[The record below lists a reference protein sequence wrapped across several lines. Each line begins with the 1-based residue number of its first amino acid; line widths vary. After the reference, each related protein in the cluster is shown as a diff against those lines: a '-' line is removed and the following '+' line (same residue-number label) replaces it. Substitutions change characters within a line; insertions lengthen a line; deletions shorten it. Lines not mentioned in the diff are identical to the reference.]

1 MAAGTVGQYV
11 VRRLVSNLLSGG
23 ARPRRGSEIQLRAPR
38 ERDGMVDEAQVI
50 TEMVTM
56 RRVRIRRPA

>member
-1 MAAGTVGQYV
+1 MAVGTVGQYV
-11 VRRLVSNLLSGG
+11 VRRFVSNLLSGG
-23 ARPRRGSEIQLRAPR
+23 PRPRRASEIHLRAPR